1 MYGDYTSAEISLVRF
16 LSVPARFL
24 RFWADFAT
32 LTIPPSQRTYLQHV
46 GEGDGVTTST
56 GGEAD
61 AGLAGNES
69 VVDGLVVAGAVLAP
83 LARAV
88 LEPLPHVRLALQ
100 PTNII
105 L

>member
-24 RFWADFAT
+24 TFWADFAT
-32 LTIPPSQRTYLQHV
+32 LTIPPSQCTYLQHV
-46 GEGDGVTTST
+46 GKSDGVATPT

-61 AGLAGNES
+61 AGLAGDKG

-100 PTNII
+100 TS
-105 L
+105 